1 VDDAE
6 FSAIVERYTDYAYN
20 VAYRLLNNAADAED
34 AVQDAFLSAYRS
46 RERFRG
52 DAQVTTWL
60 YRIVVN
66 AALQKVRK
74 ERKPQQ
80 TGAADIED
88 VVVVDKGPGPESHA
102 LNAELGEH
110 LEAALAGLPDD
121 LRTAVVLRDVEQL
134 STEEAADV
142 VGVSVAAFK
151 ARLHRGR
158 VALRES
164 LAPFLAQRAEG

>member
-1 VDDAE
+1 MDDAE

-20 VAYRLLNNAADAED
+20 IAYRLLNNAADAED

-52 DAQVTTWL
+52 DARVTTWL

-80 TGAADIED
+80 TSAADIED
-88 VVVVDKGPGPESHA
+88 VVVVDRGPGPESHA
-102 LNAELGEH
+102 INAELGER
-110 LEAALAGLPDD
+110 LGAALALLPND

-134 STEEAADV
+134 SSEEAAEV

-158 VALRES
+158 VALREE
-164 LAPFLAQRAEG
+164 LGPYLAQREQA